1 MNDITS
7 ITDGD
12 LNVIPAQTM
21 KAANV
26 LQVQIGDLEYSQQ
39 FGIDLKFFL
48 DPDFQFQNESF
59 KAYLIQR
66 LAEHHVNVTQVL
78 ESLEKF
84 FISLTFEVGSSESS
98 GGFIR

>member
-1 MNDITS
+1 MIDITGFAN
-7 ITDGD
+7 GD
-12 LNVIPAQTM
+12 LTILEAITP

-26 LQVQIGDLEYSQQ
+26 LQVQIGDLEYAKD

-48 DPDFQFQNESF
+48 DPDLQFQNESF

-66 LAEHHVNVTQVL
+66 LAESHVNVNQVMD
-78 ESLEKF
+78 SLETF
-84 FISLTFEVGSSESS
+84 YRNYIFEVGEPENS